1 MKCVN
6 SRNPGGP
13 SLTVPM
19 GPAAASRRP
28 SPATCRHP
36 AEWRSR
42 RLVAPLTATVMAS
55 VPVERAGVAAAV
67 NTAISDVGPQLAV
80 ALLFVAMTQ
89 NFYGALARDAP
100 GLDVA
105 SAAVRPGVAPLNVP
119 GPRVAEQ
126 VRLTAREASTGAFR
140 LAMVVAAFLLLAGAV
155 INGAGLRLPS
165 GAPVVRVA
173 SADPMWRRCRHVAPE
188 RRGEQRRGES

>member
-1 MKCVN
+1 MCPV
-6 SRNPGGP
+6 PGWP
-13 SLTVPM
+13 RRSDWR
-19 GPAAASRRP
+19 PA
-28 SPATCRHP
+28 RHP
-36 AEWRSR
+36 R
-42 RLVAPLTATVMAS
+42 APSAW
-55 VPVERAGVAAAV
+55 PWGVASAV

-80 ALLFVAMTQ
+80 AVLFVAMTQ

-105 SAAVRPGVAPLNVP
+105 SAAVRKEVAPLNVP
-119 GPRVAEQ
+119 GPGVAEE